1 MVFPSETKSV
11 SDEESAPL
19 SPEQFNLARLKSQ
32 QLDESLGLSPQKDPT
47 EDEIFE
53 DDEGDLFLDEI
64 NESSDA
70 NHSFGTDLAPTNYF
84 SEEELLT
91 IGEKIR
97 L

>member
-1 MVFPSETKSV
+1 MVFPSETSKSV

-19 SPEQFNLARLKSQ
+19 SPEQLNLARLKSQ
-32 QLDESLGLSPQKDPT
+32 QLDVSLGLSPQKDPT

-70 NHSFGTDLAPTNYF
+70 NHSFGTDKRGAVHNCR
-84 SEEELLT
+84 
-91 IGEKIR
+91 KK
-97 L
+97 